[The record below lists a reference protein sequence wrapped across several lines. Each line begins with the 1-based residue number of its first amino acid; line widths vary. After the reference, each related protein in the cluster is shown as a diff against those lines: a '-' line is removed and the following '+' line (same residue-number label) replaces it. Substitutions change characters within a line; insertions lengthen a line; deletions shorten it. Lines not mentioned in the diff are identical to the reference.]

1 MIPLRK
7 SDKQATEVSIPETNE
22 FAYATY
28 KLEYFLQWL
37 PLKLIIGFFNPI
49 NGKLSID
56 LINFAIELLQIVD
69 SDNFIVL
76 SLLVIGLKCQNLK

>member
-1 MIPLRK
+1 MN
-7 SDKQATEVSIPETNE
+7 SS
-22 FAYATY
+22 YAAY

-56 LINFAIELLQIVD
+56 LINFAMELLQVVD
-69 SDNFIVL
+69 PDIFIV
-76 SLLVIGLKCQNLK
+76 